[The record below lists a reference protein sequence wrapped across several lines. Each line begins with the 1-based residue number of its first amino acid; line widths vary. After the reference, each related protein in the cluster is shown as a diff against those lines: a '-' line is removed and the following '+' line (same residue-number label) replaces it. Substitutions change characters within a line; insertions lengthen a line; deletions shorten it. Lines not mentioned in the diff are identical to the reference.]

1 MSGRAWWPAG
11 GGEDGGLEIPYSPMA
26 VSASHIH
33 VSGQISLDEDGAI
46 VGDDFASQARRT
58 FGCLR
63 AELERAG
70 ASMDDVVHVTTYL
83 VRREDFDAF
92 NEAMAAAFTPPY
104 PARCTVLGQLIMPEL
119 LIEVSAVA
127 VRRP

>member
-1 MSGRAWWPAG
+1 MSERSWRPVAA
-11 GGEDGGLEIPYSPMA
+11 EGGLDIPYSPLA
-26 VSASHIH
+26 VTDTHVY
-33 VSGQISLDEDGAI
+33 VSGQISIDETGEI
-46 VGDDFASQARRT
+46 VADDFASQARRV
-58 FGCLR
+58 FRCLR
-63 AELERAG
+63 AALESAG

-104 PARCTVLGQLIMPEL
+104 PARCTVLGNLIVPEL

-127 VRRP
+127 VRR